1 MKAKWVWLVL
11 GLALAGG
18 VFSYVGHR
26 VAQATKVMKWRR
38 PGRIVPAAVVWHKSG
53 DLRQVELSRGDRELA
68 GALRMLLR
76 RVDSLRNDSSGR
88 RVYDS
93 LVESRPGLLDSSRV
107 AERFYSLQEL
117 LNK

>member
-1 MKAKWVWLVL
+1 MQWKWVWLAL
-11 GLALAGG
+11 GLATAAG

-26 VAQATKVMKWRR
+26 VARATEEKEWRR
-38 PGRIVPAAVVWHKSG
+38 PGRIIPAAVL
-53 DLRQVELSRGDRELA
+53 LRGGGSAAASLSGDRELA
-68 GALRMLLR
+68 GALRVLLR
-76 RVDSLRNDSSGR
+76 RVDSLRCDSSGR

-93 LVESRPGLLDSSRV
+93 LVRARPGLLDSARV